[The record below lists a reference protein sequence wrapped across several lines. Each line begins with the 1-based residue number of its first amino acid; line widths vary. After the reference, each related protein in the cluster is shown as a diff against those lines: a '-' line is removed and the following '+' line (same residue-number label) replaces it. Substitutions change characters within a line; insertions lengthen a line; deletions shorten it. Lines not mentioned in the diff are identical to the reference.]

1 VINNNNIKIICLFT
15 FLISCKTD
23 FIKNQAYEKIP
34 FFLCI
39 GQSNMA
45 GRAIMT
51 NNDTLVIDNVFL
63 FNENQKWEPAKNPLN
78 RFSTV
83 RKKIGMQQIGPSWSF
98 AKEIVKKE
106 KKIGLVV
113 NARGGTSI
121 KEWKKGGL
129 LYNEAVI
136 RVLQAQKKGNLKG
149 ILWLQGSA
157 DRKEWF
163 EYAQR
168 FKLFVQNLRNDL
180 NSSQVPIFVS
190 EIGNWKNTSDSINYV
205 ISNLNNHVPNLVAIE
220 VSDLPHLGDTI
231 HFNRDSQ
238 IEIGKRFAKKYFEFI
253 NN

>member
-1 VINNNNIKIICLFT
+1 MKNNNNIKLICLLI

-23 FIKNQAYEKIP
+23 FIKNKYYEKIP
-34 FFLCI
+34 FFLSI
-39 GQSNMA
+39 GLSMIA
-45 GRAIMT
+45 VIAVMT
-51 NNDTLVIDNVFL
+51 HNVTLIINYLCL
-63 FNENQKWEPAKNPLN
+63 FNENQEWETAKHPLN

-83 RKKIGMQQIGPSWSF
+83 RKKIGTQQIGPSWTF

-121 KEWKKGGL
+121 KEWKKGSL

-136 RVLQAQKKGNLKG
+136 RVLQAQKSGNLKG

-163 EYAQR
+163 EYTQR
-168 FKLFVQNLRNDL
+168 FKLFAQNLRNDL

-190 EIGNWKNTSDSINYV
+190 EIGNWKNTSDSINYI
-205 ISNLNNHVPNLVAIE
+205 ISNLNNHVPNLMSIE
-220 VSDLPHLGDTI
+220 VTDLPHLGDSI